1 MGQSFEIAV
10 TLLVFETRAV
20 SRESIHQHHTFEMYL
35 IMLFR
40 LIFKVCGTVVGTT
53 INSLRKPQQ
62 RNPAFYCSVWEK
74 IQYP

>member
-20 SRESIHQHHTFEMYL
+20 SRESIHQHHTVEMYL

-40 LIFKVCGTVVGTT
+40 LDFQSMW
-53 INSLRKPQQ
+53 NSCWNNNK
-62 RNPAFYCSVWEK
+62 FSS
-74 IQYP
+74 